1 MSEPFLRALA
11 AAEIT
16 TPTEIQAEIIPAALA
31 GRDVAGQARTGTGK
45 TLAYALPILQRID
58 PAGGVQSL
66 CLVPTRELAAQV
78 AAEARWLG
86 EHARIRTAAVF
97 GGQKPGAQLA
107 ALQRRPP
114 FVVGTPGRVQDFL
127 DRGVLDMGQLRFV
140 VLDEVDRMLD
150 IGFRDDIR
158 RILGRVPPERQTIV
172 VSATINDEIRRVV
185 RQYTRDPLEVNV
197 SRDILTVEGVEQS
210 YITVEKHE
218 RLSLL
223 RRLLEQ
229 ERPRLAIIFTN
240 TRSGARRLGL
250 HLRRAGLNVGEI
262 HGDLVQSRRQR
273 VLEQFRRQHIDLLV
287 ATDVAA
293 RGLHVENVS
302 HIINYDI
309 PEDPEV
315 YVHRVGR
322 TARMGGC
329 GTAITFVGRNQ
340 GRELTA
346 VEMLINREIPP
357 RTVPGFTSRPLPHEH
372 PHAPASA
379 QPTEVRSAQLAAV
392 PPAPD
397 QPALDQP
404 APDPLASSRPAATGG
419 PRRTLGGR
427 FKPLRRSRRLR

>member
-1 MSEPFLRALA
+1 MSEPFLKALA
-11 AAEIT
+11 AAEIS
-16 TPTEIQAEIIPAALA
+16 TPTEIQAEVIPAALA
-31 GRDVAGQARTGTGK
+31 GRDVVGQARTGTGK

-58 PAGGVQSL
+58 PIGGVQAL

-86 EHARIRTAAVF
+86 EHARIRTAALF
-97 GGQKPGAQLA
+97 GGQNARAQLA
-107 ALQRRPP
+107 SLQRHPP

-127 DRGVLDMGQLRFV
+127 DRGALAARGLRFV

-158 RILGRVPPERQTIV
+158 RILGRVPAARQTIV
-172 VSATINDEIRRVV
+172 VSATINDEIRRLV

-197 SRDILTVEGVEQS
+197 SRDILTVEQVEQT

-218 RLSLL
+218 RLALL
-223 RRLLEQ
+223 RRLMEL

-240 TRSGARRLGL
+240 TRSGARRLGQQ
-250 HLRRAGLNVGEI
+250 LRQAGLNVGEI
-262 HGDLVQSRRQR
+262 HGDLVQSQRQR
-273 VLEQFRRQHIDLLV
+273 VLEQFRRQHIHLLV

-357 RTVPGFTSRPLPHEH
+357 RTVPGFVSRPLPHES
-372 PHAPASA
+372 PRPPAP
-379 QPTEVRSAQLAAV
+379 VRADRAGSTPAMPV
-392 PPAPD
+392 PPAP
-397 QPALDQP
+397 A
-404 APDPLASSRPAATGG
+404 ASAATSM

-427 FKPLRRSRRLR
+427 FMPLRRSRLRR

>member
-1 MSEPFLRALA
+1 VSEPFLRALA
-11 AAEIT
+11 AAAIT
-16 TPTEIQAEIIPAALA
+16 TPTEIQAEMIPAALA
-31 GRDVAGQARTGTGK
+31 GRDVTGQARTGTGK

-97 GGQKPGAQLA
+97 GGQKPGVQLA

-127 DRGVLDMGQLRFV
+127 DRGVLDVGQLRFV
-140 VLDEVDRMLD
+140 VLDEEDRMLD
-150 IGFRDDIR
+150 IGFRDDIH
-158 RILGRVPPERQTIV
+158 RILGRVPAARQTIV
-172 VSATINDEIRRVV
+172 VSATINDEIRRLV

-197 SRDILTVEGVEQS
+197 SRDTLTVEGVEQS

-218 RLSLL
+218 RLPLL
-223 RRLLEQ
+223 RRLLEH

-250 HLRRAGLNVGEI
+250 QLRQAGLNVGEI

-273 VLEQFRRQHIDLLV
+273 VLEQFRRQHIHLLV

-340 GRELTA
+340 GRQLTA

-357 RTVPGFTSRPLPHEH
+357 RSIPGFSSRPLPHE
-372 PHAPASA
+372 PQCSPAPVKADRAASPGPPPDGPP
-379 QPTEVRSAQLAAV
+379 PTA
-392 PPAPD
+392 PPA
-397 QPALDQP
+397 
-404 APDPLASSRPAATGG
+404 TIT
-419 PRRTLGGR
+419 PRRTLGSR
-427 FKPLRRSRRLR
+427 FKPLRRTRLRR